1 MREQT
6 SYAEFIKYVRSII
19 SFYENEYKCIDIKR
33 DIDVLENKID
43 DKNLYLGVVGSF
55 SSGKSTFINS
65 VIHKNLL
72 PTDAVQGTTVA
83 TSILK
88 RADYDDLEIT
98 YLDGE
103 SKRYSQCADELLEE
117 YQIQSSFIDSDE
129 EKELTIWERFVKW
142 IKCLLGINASKK
154 KAYPNINDQ
163 MELFKKIISTENIAQ
178 NIQYVTL
185 YYKNNNIPYS
195 IAMVD
200 TPGTESLNKRHND
213 VTKNAIDNICD
224 AIVVMIPYDEPVSQE
239 LLNYVNTHLEQQ
251 KKDCIFVV
259 TKIELLG
266 DKEELPRLMRV
277 IKNRLEKGLE
287 IENASVI
294 PMPTFIYLKS
304 VDSEMQTT
312 FLDNIPESEREELI
326 QMYEEGMALINSILS
341 TKRTKY
347 INNKIIDICERVVA
361 KLRLN
366 LLDIVNDYEE
376 KNRKLENNSVMMIDS
391 FENKAMTAIK
401 DIDER
406 YQQRIYGEMGFV
418 NISLSSFRS
427 EIKRVIDNSNDS
439 QNLYNRLN
447 FNLYNVFY
455 DINLATTSLLE
466 KLNEGINLKLHNLR
480 EEFKRE
486 YEPCDVKCEIE
497 DITIDSEGFYNEE
510 FKRECESI
518 LQDGVKYVKY
528 SIKNDTNGILKK
540 VKALFYDLF
549 SKHKDLALSE
559 LSSTV
564 DKLNQKIADYTI
576 EHMKEKL
583 TKANVDAEKSV
594 QHMLDYDRQIIN
606 EYINV
611 TNQSI
616 NSNIKNKE
624 LTQAHINR
632 LNEYMMLMK
641 EVNYGK
647 NNGINKNS
655 RGIEEN

>member
-142 IKCLLGINASKK
+142 IRCLLGINASKK

-185 YYKNNNIPYS
+185 YYKNNNIPYN

-251 KKDCIFVV
+251 KEDCIFVV

-312 FLDNIPESEREELI
+312 FLDNIPEAEREELI

-466 KLNEGINLKLHNLR
+466 KLNEGINLKLHNLG

-486 YEPCDVKCEIE
+486 YEQCDVKCEIE
-497 DITIDSEGFYNEE
+497 DITIDPEGFYNEE

-606 EYINV
+606 EYINI